1 MNGCMYCMYLSIV
14 VAEDAGD
21 VGPRQLQAQPLDQV
35 ERVDGVAHPLLPPAL
50 TMYYIFVDKAENEM
64 AWINVTWDCHLDSG
78 SPSTV

>member
-1 MNGCMYCMYLSIV
+1 MKGCMYCIYLSIV
-14 VAEDAGD
+14 IAEDAGD

-50 TMYYIFVDKAENEM
+50 TTYLIFVDRAENEM

>member
-1 MNGCMYCMYLSIV
+1 MYLSV
-14 VAEDAGD
+14 VIAEDAGD
-21 VGPRQLQAQPLDQV
+21 VGPSQLQAQPLDQV
-35 ERVDGVAHPLLPPAL
+35 ERVDRVAHPLLPPAL